1 MNNKLTSIKDIKT
14 DYKRIVV
21 ASILL
26 IAITLLLYLIE
37 IFVFWGIYGEGATA
51 SRISELWYA
60 DLILNFS
67 PIVIVGG
74 FLIYKIW
81 SSSKKEEY
89 VKYKAYLIT
98 VLILIIVYAL
108 KGQIMKIVF

>member
-1 MNNKLTSIKDIKT
+1 MVSIKNIKT
-14 DYKRIVV
+14 DYKRIVI

-26 IAITLLLYLIE
+26 IAVTLLLYLIE
-37 IFVFWGIYGEGATA
+37 IFGFWGIYGEGATA
-51 SRISELWYA
+51 SRISELWYV

-67 PIVIVGG
+67 PIVLVGG

-81 SSSKKEEY
+81 SSYKQEEY
-89 VKYKAYLIT
+89 VKYKTYLIT